1 MKALKLF
8 KLILNSSSHLNHF
21 TFSTVLDAC
30 AGYSAVLVG
39 NQVHACMLMSSCWP
53 PLLTCMLNVETL
65 KLLSA
70 FLGQSLQEIRSLEV
84 MQTWACRCLRGCWR
98 VVSGL
103 GALLGLCRM
112 HSCLELGEIAA
123 NGIYTLEH
131 NHPAIYS
138 VLSKIHGD
146 KGVCSDITSFEL
158 WITWWRNG
166 VLQSRR
172 LVECLSTM
180 RQVAF
185 YITLSFRNY

>member
-1 MKALKLF
+1 MKLDSFFWCYEWERCGFLDSNDKRVCVIWRIMKALKLF

-30 AGYSAVLVG
+30 AGYSDVLVG
-39 NQVHACMLMSSCWP
+39 NQFHACILMSSCWP

-70 FLGQSLQEIRSLEV
+70 FLSQSLQEIRSLEV

-103 GALLGLCRM
+103 GILLGSYGL

-131 NHPAIYS
+131 NHPAVYLGAFQNPRRQRS
-138 VLSKIHGD
+138 VQWH
-146 KGVCSDITSFEL
+146 
-158 WITWWRNG
+158 N
-166 VLQSRR
+166 
-172 LVECLSTM
+172 
-180 RQVAF
+180 
-185 YITLSFRNY
+185 